1 MILFFSCL
9 YRGAA
14 VLLLAAGATV
24 ASASADGLV
33 VVHDAGGT
41 VDAAPY
47 LERPALSEAIRARA
61 LAVAVALLGAAAP
74 VYEPVSLPVS
84 PDPLRAGAPS
94 RMRIRG
100 LTRPV
105 FAIGSDPAS
114 LEWLASNA
122 PRLRERGAQGFLVSA
137 PSQEA
142 VARSRAFAARLGLE
156 LDPVSGAAL
165 ADAYGAR
172 SYPFA
177 AEPSP

>member
-1 MILFFSCL
+1 MIPFFSCL

-24 ASASADGLV
+24 ESALGDGLV

-61 LAVAVALLGAAAP
+61 LAAAALLGAAAP
-74 VYEPVSLPVS
+74 VYEPVSLPVN

-122 PRLRERGAQGFLVSA
+122 ARLRERGAQGFLVSA

>member
-1 MILFFSCL
+1 MTPFFSYL

-14 VLLLAAGATV
+14 VLLLA
-24 ASASADGLV
+24 
-33 VVHDAGGT
+33 
-41 VDAAPY
+41 
-47 LERPALSEAIRARA
+47 
-61 LAVAVALLGAAAP
+61 
-74 VYEPVSLPVS
+74 
-84 PDPLRAGAPS
+84 
-94 RMRIRG
+94 
-100 LTRPV
+100 
-105 FAIGSDPAS
+105 
-114 LEWLASNA
+114 SNA
-122 PRLRERGAQGFLVSA
+122 ARLREGGAQGFLVSA